1 MKENNP
7 LSPHIQIYNWHIS
20 SLISISHRITGIINI
35 ILITL
40 ICLWTALLLLG
51 DINYELIQ
59 KFFETF
65 FGKFLIMGTVWSF
78 SFQILSEIRHLFWDL
93 GLGFELKTSNI
104 TGLLV
109 IFGSF
114 VLTILIFT
122 LGSSVI
128 LMPLMLWFLF
138 NLVSYYDKSY
148 DEVLLF
154 FTSQPTKFLF
164 SLFIIFAYFYS
175 SLSISEVFE
184 DYIESEK
191 LKYVA
196 NRLLYLFAIIIPI
209 STLLL
214 LFKLSL

>member
-1 MKENNP
+1 M
-7 LSPHIQIYNWHIS
+7 
-20 SLISISHRITGIINI
+20 INATKKWI
-35 ILITL
+35 
-40 ICLWTALLLLG
+40 
-51 DINYELIQ
+51 
-59 KFFETF
+59 
-65 FGKFLIMGTVWSF
+65 FLKI
-78 SFQILSEIRHLFWDL
+78 
-93 GLGFELKTSNI
+93 
-104 TGLLV
+104 
-109 IFGSF
+109 
-114 VLTILIFT
+114 
-122 LGSSVI
+122 SSVI
-128 LMPLMLWFLF
+128 LVPLMLWFLF
-138 NLVSYYDKSY
+138 SLVSYYDKSY

-196 NRLLYLFAIIIPI
+196 NRLLYLFAIVIPI